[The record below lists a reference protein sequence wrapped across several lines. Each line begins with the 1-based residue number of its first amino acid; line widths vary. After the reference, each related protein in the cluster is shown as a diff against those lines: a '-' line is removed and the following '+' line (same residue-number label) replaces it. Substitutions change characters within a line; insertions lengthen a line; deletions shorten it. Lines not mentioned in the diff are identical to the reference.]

1 MGSDFFFEEKTL
13 VHPTGQHSQFLRCFY
28 CIFPNRIFS
37 NYIIL
42 NCIIPKCTRGR
53 LTQPQ
58 ALRVDFQNVSRW
70 TFGKH
75 ILFKPKHWGFTETPN
90 KNWIFCQKLPIYLC
104 IYQHCIFVVCCGA
117 CLYLRKERTKVVIAG
132 LYLDHFRLRV
142 VTEAQCW
149 LLDCWLRNSTKML
162 LASHLHVSAAY
173 HSYLEGS
180 PTWTTLHWWLH
191 MRPLGTRVSRVLN
204 RRVYHIACEA
214 KEGEWWK
221 ATLILC
227 CFCRP
232 LCLISPRLF
241 LWGWELFP
249 RLQLAAVAKAEQHQ
263 GWEQGIAC
271 AAAACRSQRTQA
283 PA

>member
-13 VHPTGQHSQFLRCFY
+13 VHPTGQHSQFLRCFN

-149 LLDCWLRNSTKML
+149 LLDCWLKNSTKML
-162 LASHLHVSAAY
+162 LAFCLHVSAVY
-173 HSYLEGS
+173 HRYLKGS
-180 PTWTTLHWWLH
+180 PTWTTYCTHGYTW
-191 MRPLGTRVSRVLN
+191 VL
-204 RRVYHIACEA
+204 RQLEYHGFWIEEYITLLVKPRKASGQG
-214 KEGEWWK
+214 EG
-221 ATLILC
+221 LILC
-227 CFCRP
+227 SFYRP
-232 LCLISPRLF
+232 FWIISPPLF
-241 LWGWELFP
+241 LWGWDTFLDSNW
-249 RLQLAAVAKAEQHQ
+249 QL
-263 GWEQGIAC
+263 
-271 AAAACRSQRTQA
+271 
-283 PA
+283 